1 MKTLVITD
9 LHLSNKI
16 AGLLNAQV
24 ECITKICA
32 DSQPDDIVIMGDVFM
47 NRRPSPSELLG
58 FKQILDFVSSHSSV
72 TVLRGNHDSETKADD
87 GITALSLYEN
97 SFTDVTIIK
106 HTTEDSFTRRV
117 YIPHYENQET
127 IKKALDEVPEGYR
140 VFGHFGYRGCLN
152 SAGDADFSLR
162 LSDFRTPSLLGH
174 IHRHVQKD
182 NVTILGTPYT
192 TNFGECGNDNYYA
205 IIDDGGPRTKKNT
218 GWVNANGLTEV
229 VEYKKV
235 THGPRHVLLK
245 YKSIKDDPDLIE
257 FLNDDNYFTLLR
269 ILRDREDEELLLEDI
284 NVASIDIKWNPSS
297 DEVLEDSSSYS
308 PSRDLFS
315 INEVILE
322 DYVNSVQTSLT
333 KEQIMTGYSLLKHE
347 D

>member
-1 MKTLVITD
+1 MRTLVITD
-9 LHLSNKI
+9 LHLSNKLS
-16 AGLLNAQV
+16 GLLDAQV
-24 ECITKICA
+24 ECVTKVFA
-32 DSQPDDIVIMGDVFM
+32 DAKPDDIVIMGDVFM
-47 NRRPSPSELLG
+47 NRRPTPSELLG
-58 FKQILDFVSSHSSV
+58 FKRILDFVSSHASV

-87 GITALSLYEN
+87 GTTALTLYES

-127 IKKALDEVPEGYR
+127 IKKALDKVPEGYR

-162 LSDFRTPSLLGH
+162 LSDFGNPSLLGH
-174 IHRHVQKD
+174 IHRFVQKD
-182 NVTILGTPYT
+182 NVTVLGTPYT
-192 TNFGECGNDNYYA
+192 TNFGECGKDNYYA
-205 IIDDGGPRTKKNT
+205 IIEDD
-218 GWVNANGLTEV
+218 
-229 VEYKKV
+229 KV
-235 THGPRHVLLK
+235 SYHKILHGPRHVLLK
-245 YKSIKDDPDLIE
+245 YKSIKDDPDLVE
-257 FLNDDNYFTLLR
+257 FLNDDKYFTFLR
-269 ILRDREDEELLLEDI
+269 ILRDREDKDLSLENI
-284 NVASIDIKWNPSS
+284 NVASVDIKWNPSS
-297 DEVLEDSSSYS
+297 DEVLEDSSSFS

-322 DYVNSVQTSLT
+322 DYVNSVQTNLT

>member
-16 AGLLNAQV
+16 SGFLDEQV
-24 ECITKICA
+24 KCITKICSDA
-32 DSQPDDIVIMGDVFM
+32 KPDDIIIMGDVFM
-47 NRRPSPSELLG
+47 NRRPTPSELLG
-58 FKQILDFVSSHSSV
+58 FKQILDFVGSDSSV

-87 GITALSLYEN
+87 GISALSVFE
-97 SFTDVTIIK
+97 STFTDVTIIK
-106 HTTEDSFTRRV
+106 HTTTDPLTRRV

-127 IKKALDEVPEGYR
+127 IKKALDEVPEGYF

-162 LSDFRTPSLLGH
+162 LSDFRNPSLLGH

-192 TNFGECGNDNYYA
+192 TNFGECGKDNYYA
-205 IIDDGGPRTKKNT
+205 IIDND
-218 GWVNANGLTEV
+218 
-229 VEYKKV
+229 KV
-235 THGPRHVLLK
+235 SYHKILHGPRHVLLK
-245 YKSIKDDPDLIE
+245 YKSLEADPNLIE
-257 FLNDDNYFTLLR
+257 ALNDKDYFTLLR
-269 ILRDREDEELLLEDI
+269 ILRDRDDKEVSLEGL

-297 DEVLEDSSSYS
+297 DDLLEEGSGYS

-333 KEQIMTGYSLLKHE
+333 KEQIMLGYGLLKNE